1 MEQTEKVIAPG
12 LNKLK
17 WSSKTILENFVRDVR
32 KSCSELSH
40 KLQIFKTNTMK
51 IYQKC
56 LEISQIPLI
65 LIDKKVEYDIKFFM
79 EEQDRHRVL
88 CQAKMIKLLEDI
100 K

>member
-1 MEQTEKVIAPG
+1 
-12 LNKLK
+12 
-17 WSSKTILENFVRDVR
+17 
-32 KSCSELSH
+32 
-40 KLQIFKTNTMK
+40 MK